1 MRDLVIGGRKFTNRF
16 FLGTGKFA
24 SRDVME
30 RALAA
35 SETELVTAAL
45 TRVHEGDAAHDDIL
59 SVIDRSKVEVMLNT
73 SGARNADEAVR
84 IAKIGKAAGFNWV
97 KLDPQTFILE
107 DGSVFIV
114 DSELTQ
120 LHLSVNLYMKDM
132 AEE

>member
-1 MRDLVIGGRKFTNRF
+1 MTS
-16 FLGTGKFA
+16 GTAGSGILCVKL
-24 SRDVME
+24 SIV
-30 RALAA
+30 
-35 SETELVTAAL
+35 V
-45 TRVHEGDAAHDDIL
+45 EGDKEAEQAIIDDL
-59 SVIDRSKVEVMLNT
+59 THNPSVRVT
-73 SGARNADEAVR
+73 
-84 IAKIGKAAGFNWV
+84 GFNWV